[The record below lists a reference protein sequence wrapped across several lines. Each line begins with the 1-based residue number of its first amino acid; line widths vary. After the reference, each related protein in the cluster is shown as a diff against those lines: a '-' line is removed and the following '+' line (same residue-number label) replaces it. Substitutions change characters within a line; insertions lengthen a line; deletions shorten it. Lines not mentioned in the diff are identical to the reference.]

1 MYIRRVYYDPENG
14 NVLYTCTQQGD
25 FGYTH
30 PAVMAAHMGYANAEC
45 MDWTEPDEEVEAAFA
60 ETDADGNPRR
70 VNVSVDVSGDEPQL
84 IFEYEAIEEASGDDP
99 YEIIDIL
106 TKEAAADG

>member
-1 MYIRRVYYDPENG
+1 MYIRRVFYDPATG
-14 NVLYTCTQQGD
+14 VALYIYTQQGD
-25 FGYTH
+25 FEYTQ
-30 PAVMAAHMGYANAEC
+30 PAVMAALIGYPDAAC
-45 MDWTEPDEEVEAAFA
+45 MEWATKDASIESAFA
-60 ETDADGNPRR
+60 ETDSAGNPRR

-84 IFEYEAIEEASGDDP
+84 VFEYETIEVTDEDP

>member
-1 MYIRRVYYDPENG
+1 MYIRRVFYDPATG
-14 NVLYTCTQQGD
+14 VALYIYTQQGD
-25 FGYTH
+25 FEYTRSE
-30 PAVMAAHMGYANAEC
+30 VMAALIGYSDAAC
-45 MDWTEPDEEVEAAFA
+45 MEWTTQDAAIEAAFA
-60 ETDADGNPRR
+60 ETDSDGKARR

>member
-1 MYIRRVYYDPENG
+1 MYIRRVFYDPATG
-14 NVLYTCTQQGD
+14 AALYIYTQQGD
-25 FGYTH
+25 FEYTQ
-30 PAVMAAHMGYANAEC
+30 PAVMAALIGHSDAAC
-45 MDWTEPDEEVEAAFA
+45 MEWTTPDSAIEAAFA
-60 ETDADGNPRR
+60 ETDADGKARR

>member
-1 MYIRRVYYDPENG
+1 MYIRRVLYDPITG
-14 NVLYTCTQQGD
+14 AVLYVYTQHGD
-25 FGYTH
+25 FEYTQ
-30 PAVMAAHMGYANAEC
+30 PAVMAALIGHSDAAC
-45 MDWTEPDEEVEAAFA
+45 MEWTTPDSAIEAAFA
-60 ETDADGNPRR
+60 ETDSDGKARR

>member
-1 MYIRRVYYDPENG
+1 M
-14 NVLYTCTQQGD
+14 Q
-25 FGYTH
+25 
-30 PAVMAAHMGYANAEC
+30 
-45 MDWTEPDEEVEAAFA
+45 TEK
-60 ETDADGNPRR
+60 RR

>member
-1 MYIRRVYYDPENG
+1 MYIRRLYYDPENG

-45 MDWTEPDEEVEAAFA
+45 MEWTTPDSAIEAAFA
-60 ETDADGNPRR
+60 EVDADGKARR
-70 VNVSVDVSGDEPQL
+70 VNVSVDVSGDAPQL

>member
-1 MYIRRVYYDPENG
+1 MAFIRWVFYDDVG
-14 NVLYTCTQQGD
+14 TVQSVVMQKGD
-25 FGYTH
+25 FKYI
-30 PAVMAAHMGYANAEC
+30 PASVMAAALGLDSWNVMEC
-45 MDWTEPDEEVEAAFA
+45 TTPDSAIEAAFA
-60 ETDADGNPRR
+60 ETDADGKARR
-70 VNVSVDVSGDEPQL
+70 VNVSVDVSGDEPRL

>member
-1 MYIRRVYYDPENG
+1 MYIRRVFYDPATG
-14 NVLYTCTQQGD
+14 AALYIYTQQGD
-25 FGYTH
+25 FEYTQ
-30 PAVMAAHMGYANAEC
+30 PAVMAALIGHLDAAC
-45 MDWTEPDEEVEAAFA
+45 MEWTTPDSAIEAAFT
-60 ETDADGNPRR
+60 ETDADGKARR